1 MSAEVMAKRLNHPE
15 KYFQK
20 ACLQIVMLNERMTA
34 TNRRYRMA
42 QISGQRSFRYSL
54 RLRLAAIEGLR
65 NVYYEYAM
73 MKAQEMQ
80 QLNNDEHMDENEDI
94 TLH

>member
-1 MSAEVMAKRLNHPE
+1 
-15 KYFQK
+15 
-20 ACLQIVMLNERMTA
+20 
-34 TNRRYRMA
+34 MA

-65 NVYYEYAM
+65 NVYYEYAV

-80 QLNNDEHMDENEDI
+80 QTSRDEQMDEGEDI
-94 TLH
+94 TLQWFEKERNILQKRLF